1 MASINVINILVL
13 DPKTKF
19 TNQFKFEIVFECL
32 SELKEG
38 ISINKSDI
46 EWKIIYIGNSEDESY
61 DQVLDAVLIGPL
73 QLGSMKFLFEV
84 FNYFN

>member
-32 SELKEG
+32 SELKEVKVEIIFCSIKIG
-38 ISINKSDI
+38 SNSSILISI
-46 EWKIIYIGNSEDESY
+46 
-61 DQVLDAVLIGPL
+61 
-73 QLGSMKFLFEV
+73 
-84 FNYFN
+84 